1 MSDRVVSELARVCAN
16 RFVSVGDAVRSLLAF
31 LHEELPGGRVI
42 FGELNYNTDEYR
54 VLDALGTGVDALSG
68 GARLPLRDSFC
79 IHMSNDA
86 APPLTGRASE
96 DPVYSTLGLCKS
108 AGIES
113 YVAAPVERADGTR
126 VASVC
131 AMSSEPD
138 HYGEEHRALLT
149 IAARLIA
156 YEWDHVQREGE
167 LRRLS
172 QLQRDATSDPLTG
185 LQLREPFLDKLDRE
199 WHLTERGVTES
210 YLLAV
215 QPVGIDAV
223 RATSGDAVADL
234 VLKSCGELIGAAVRR
249 SDIAARVA
257 DDVFGIILVGCK
269 GIEGAMAFRSRLEAS
284 FERVMSQRPEE
295 VQLVAGIEKL
305 GEADSPAEAL
315 QRVEEA
321 LGPEPVGAAG

>member
-1 MSDRVVSELARVCAN
+1 MSDPVVSELARVCAN

-54 VLDALGTGVDALSG
+54 VLDALGTGVDALSA

-86 APPLTGRASE
+86 APPLTGSASE
-96 DPVYSTLGLCKS
+96 DPVYSTLELCRT

-113 YVAAPVERADGTR
+113 YVAAPLERADGTR

-138 HYGEEHRALLT
+138 QYGEEHRELLM

-156 YEWDHVQREGE
+156 YEWEHVQREGE

-185 LQLREPFLDKLDRE
+185 LQLRDPFLDKLDRE
-199 WHLTERGVTES
+199 WHLTERGITES

-215 QPVGIDAV
+215 QPLGIDAV

-234 VLKSCGELIGAAVRR
+234 LLKGCGEVIGAAVRR

-284 FERVMSQRPEE
+284 FERVMSQRPED
-295 VQLVAGIEKL
+295 VQLIAGIEKL
-305 GEADSPAEAL
+305 GEAESPAEAL
-315 QRVEEA
+315 QRAEEA